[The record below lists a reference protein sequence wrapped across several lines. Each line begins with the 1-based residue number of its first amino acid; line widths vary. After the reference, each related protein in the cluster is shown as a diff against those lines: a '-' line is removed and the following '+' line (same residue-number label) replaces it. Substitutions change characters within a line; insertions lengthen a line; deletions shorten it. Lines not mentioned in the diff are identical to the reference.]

1 MQNNNII
8 NNYNYNY
15 NYNTFLML
23 GHCSIPVS
31 YDVCCFSYNQ
41 SLSIINCIYITIW
54 IKLIKHQHT
63 FCVQNLRSNSINII
77 QKCLIY
83 VLHVQFHKHRTDSIW
98 CILSST
104 CQNEYALSEI
114 VLIQLTLCTDQ
125 TNANQSHIYNRY
137 DLSNHVLCWHTRT
150 CTHKWYCYIYI

>member
-1 MQNNNII
+1 M
-8 NNYNYNY
+8 
-15 NYNTFLML
+15 
-23 GHCSIPVS
+23 
-31 YDVCCFSYNQ
+31 
-41 SLSIINCIYITIW
+41 SIINCIYITIW

-104 CQNEYALSEI
+104 CQKEYALSEI
-114 VLIQLTLCTDQ
+114 VLIQLTLCTDF
-125 TNANQSHIYNRY
+125 TILINCTYIIDMTWEIMCYMLIY
-137 DLSNHVLCWHTRT
+137 T
-150 CTHKWYCYIYI
+150 CMNTYICDSYIYICIYNNIYCCAISIKL